1 MNYCWP
7 LARWFSILLASVL
20 LSLACSGASGGALR
34 QSPEA
39 VAQSPASGP
48 SEVPGGCGATLAY
61 DRVQPA
67 WLVESGA
74 HNNPNGVPFVL
85 AIPETAAGFIFGYP
99 LRAGHRTSPS
109 NKILWV
115 VRTPREGGP
124 LILAIHPIASP
135 TPLVRL
141 SRAADSG
148 PGEIYPSGI
157 EVPTA
162 GCWHFTI
169 RWSTG
174 RAELNLRF
182 VAK

>member
-115 VRTPREGGP
+115 VRLPRNGSSLSIAGSLSGSDGP
-124 LILAIHPIASP
+124 AF
-135 TPLVRL
+135 
-141 SRAADSG
+141 SRSFPANSG
-148 PGEIYPSGI
+148 PGEIYPSI
-157 EVPTA
+157 VDVPEP
-162 GCWHFTI
+162 GCWRI
-169 RWSTG
+169 DLAWSGNKTTAYLEY
-174 RAELNLRF
+174 R
-182 VAK
+182 